1 MKKRNLSGDE
11 FQRVIDAVRE
21 CVFKSHRFPQVSDVA
36 KQLGLPI
43 AKCRQVC
50 ENLVEQDKL
59 HIVFEGK
66 GLPTVVVPYE
76 MMQGVLRIQP
86 KPKWMSEYEFKEKA
100 ELDKRIEE
108 LQKKTYD
115 YEMFERLLY
124 ATDIPLEEAVA
135 FTLKW
140 LDFANVEH
148 HTDTNK
154 PEITFEHNGVK
165 ALVEVEGTV
174 KIADKGKVQQ
184 LAGWLTKELEEQ
196 DRKVEELQGFLVVN
210 HYREKN
216 PSERGDP
223 LTPHAKQ
230 FLKFNRSR
238 FFTTFF
244 LFNIVSKVMN
254 GLPKSEARRKVWEGE
269 TFGE

>member
-1 MKKRNLSGDE
+1 MKKRNLSGDD
-11 FQRVIDAVRE
+11 FQRVLDAVWE
-21 CVFKSHRFPQVSDVA
+21 CVFKNHHFPRLSDIA
-36 KQLGLPI
+36 KQSGLPI
-43 AKCRQVC
+43 AMCRQVC

-59 HIVFEGK
+59 QIVFEGK
-66 GLPTVVVPYE
+66 GLPTIVAPYE
-76 MMQGVLRIQP
+76 MMQAMLRTQP
-86 KPKWMSEYEFKEKA
+86 KPKWMNEYEFEEKA
-100 ELDKRIEE
+100 QLDKQIWE

-140 LDFANVEH
+140 LDFNNVEH

-154 PEITFEHNGVK
+154 PEITFEHNVVK
-165 ALVEVEGTV
+165 ALVEVEGTI
-174 KIADKGKVQQ
+174 KASDKGKVQQ
-184 LAGWLTKELEEQ
+184 LAGWITQEIEGG
-196 DRKVEELQGFLVVN
+196 RKVEELQGFLVVN

-244 LFNIVSKVMN
+244 LFNIVREVMN
-254 GLPKSEARRKVWEGE
+254 GLPKSEARRKVWG
-269 TFGE
+269 G